1 MAQLRIAAVSTDG
14 IHVDEH
20 FGKAEKFS
28 IYDVGEQI
36 SWVEDRSTETL
47 SVGDPDH
54 PFDAEKFGRIASLLK
69 DCTQVYVTQIGEVPA
84 AKLKALGIQPVVFK
98 GSIAEINPHTA

>member
-28 IYDVGEQI
+28 IYDVGDQI
-36 SWVEDRSTETL
+36 SWVEDRATETL

-54 PFDAEKFGRIASLLK
+54 PFDAEKFGRIAALLK
-69 DCTQVYVTQIGEVPA
+69 DCARVYVAQIGEVPA
-84 AKLKALGIQPVVFK
+84 ARLKALGIQPVVFT
-98 GSIAEINPHTA
+98 GSIAEIDTNTA